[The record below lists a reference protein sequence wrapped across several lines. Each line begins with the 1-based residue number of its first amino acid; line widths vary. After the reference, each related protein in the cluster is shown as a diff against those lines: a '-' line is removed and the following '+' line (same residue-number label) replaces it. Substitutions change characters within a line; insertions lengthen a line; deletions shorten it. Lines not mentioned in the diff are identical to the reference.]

1 MKATL
6 KFWTLL
12 SCAGLAV
19 IGCNPV
25 GPDYPNHNDEN
36 PPVERPDEPDDEEPD
51 KSAEEPLTDGS
62 LFTIQLN
69 DEIMATVGTGTWNAI
84 AYGNGKYVAV
94 GEDGNI
100 AYSTDGGKSWIRKQV
115 GTNAWNDIVFNSK
128 VGRFVAVGPN
138 GYNGYS
144 SDGITWTQ
152 VTIDHNYSAV
162 GVEPNQNMF
171 IAVRSVGSYY
181 GLSSQGTTWSEFAK
195 EGCDIVIVYLN
206 EHEDANYTKEVIEYY
221 GRKCL
226 LIACDL
232 RKEEASTQVINETLK
247 TFGKVDILVNNCGVQ
262 FPQNSILDI
271 SAEQLKNT
279 FETNIF
285 SFFYLTKAVLPYL
298 EANSSI
304 INTSSITAFDG
315 KKNLI
320 DYSSTKGAITVFTK
334 SLALSLADSLIR
346 VNAVA
351 PGPIWTPLIPASFT
365 AEEVSIFGT
374 ETPLKRAGQPFE
386 LAPAYLYLASDDS
399 RYVTGQIIH
408 VNGGTI
414 V

>member
-1 MKATL
+1 MICY
-6 KFWTLL
+6 L
-12 SCAGLAV
+12 S
-19 IGCNPV
+19 
-25 GPDYPNHNDEN
+25 
-36 PPVERPDEPDDEEPD
+36 
-51 KSAEEPLTDGS
+51 
-62 LFTIQLN
+62 
-69 DEIMATVGTGTWNAI
+69 
-84 AYGNGKYVAV
+84 
-94 GEDGNI
+94 
-100 AYSTDGGKSWIRKQV
+100 
-115 GTNAWNDIVFNSK
+115 
-128 VGRFVAVGPN
+128 
-138 GYNGYS
+138 
-144 SDGITWTQ
+144 
-152 VTIDHNYSAV
+152 
-162 GVEPNQNMF
+162 
-171 IAVRSVGSYY
+171 
-181 GLSSQGTTWSEFAK
+181 
-195 EGCDIVIVYLN
+195 
-206 EHEDANYTKEVIEYY
+206 EHEDANYTKKVIEYY

-226 LIACDL
+226 LISCDL
-232 RKEEASTQVINETLK
+232 RKEESSTQVINETLK

-271 SAEQLKNT
+271 SAEQLRNT

-320 DYSSTKGAITVFTK
+320 DYSATKGAITVFTK
-334 SLALSLADSLIR
+334 SLALSLADNLIR

-399 RYVTGQIIH
+399 RYVTGQILH